1 MAAEATQREADTYNR
16 MKTDLATGNKYT
28 GARIGFVHNWQY
40 PDGVWKEKKVDPN
53 KWQFSFACTKRRKV
67 SAPINSGAGEGTDYH
82 WLILADQHGVKLD
95 NDQYKT
101 LMVGTKY
108 KMGHKRPYWRGFSY
122 TYPEQKSYRQ
132 SLIEKLEAVVEQL
145 KLEEAL
151 DEQAPARS
159 SLKGL

>member
-1 MAAEATQREADTYNR
+1 MATEATQREVDTYNR
-16 MKTDLATGNKYT
+16 MKTDLATGKKYT
-28 GARIGFVHNWQY
+28 GARIGYVHNWQY
-40 PDGVWKEKKVDPN
+40 PDGVWKEKKVDPK
-53 KWQFSFACTKRRKV
+53 KWRFSFACTKRRKV
-67 SAPINSGAGEGTDYH
+67 SAPLNSGAGEGTDYH

-122 TYPEQKSYRQ
+122 NYPEQKSYRQ
-132 SLIEKLEAVVEQL
+132 SLIEKLEAVVKQL
-145 KLEEAL
+145 KAEEAMA
-151 DEQAPARS
+151 QAPMRS

>member
-1 MAAEATQREADTYNR
+1 MAGVATQREVDTYNR
-16 MKTDLATGNKYT
+16 MKTDLATGTKYT

-40 PDGVWKEKKVDPN
+40 PDGQWKEQKVDPN
-53 KWQFSFACTKRRKV
+53 RWEFSFACTKRRNV
-67 SAPINSGAGEGTDYH
+67 TAPTNSGASEGTRYH
-82 WLILADQHGVKLD
+82 WLILADQQAEKID

-101 LMVGTKY
+101 LMVGTKF

-132 SLIEKLEAVVEQL
+132 SLIEKLEAITDQL
-145 KLEEAL
+145 RAEEAM
-151 DEQAPARS
+151 EHQPARS